1 MRLAVDIVLDLLI
14 EFALVFLDIG
24 KAEATG
30 DLDPFKGCVL
40 IAKGNADLSV
50 SAVIAD
56 AAEAV
61 VAGSSRNG
69 AIVMKRQMSFAEA

>member
-1 MRLAVDIVLDLLI
+1 MTVRVDTRAVSGWNVLTL
-14 EFALVFLDIG
+14 
-24 KAEATG
+24 
-30 DLDPFKGCVL
+30 
-40 IAKGNADLSV
+40 GNADLSV

-69 AIVMKRQMSFAEA
+69 AIVMKRQMSFAEAESA